1 MLHVITGVRYRGWL
15 SVLVIHVA
23 LNRFGL
29 NSKLYT
35 LFPEHVKI
43 KLDLNY
49 SAKVL
54 FF

>member
-1 MLHVITGVRYRGWL
+1 M
-15 SVLVIHVA
+15 LVIHVA

-35 LFPEHVKI
+35 LFPEHIQI